1 MTLIKKSMAE
11 QGRIAKDVPE
21 YIATAPKETR
31 AQLRELRK
39 LVKAAAPKAVE
50 SIGYGMPYYKFNGR
64 PLASFAAFKEH
75 VSVFAM
81 PIHEFKAETKPYLAS
96 KGTLRFPI
104 GDDLPAALLTRLV
117 RARAKIIDAEKR

>member
-1 MTLIKKSMAE
+1 MAE
-11 QGRIAKDVPE
+11 KAKLARDVPA
-21 YIATAPKETR
+21 YIATAPTETR

-39 LVKAAAPKAVE
+39 LVKTAVPNAVE
-50 SIGYGMPYYKFNGR
+50 SIGYGMPYYKYNGR
-64 PLASFAAFKEH
+64 PLAGFAAFKEH
-75 VSVFAM
+75 VSVFGM

-117 RARAKIIDAEKR
+117 KARAKIIDAEKR